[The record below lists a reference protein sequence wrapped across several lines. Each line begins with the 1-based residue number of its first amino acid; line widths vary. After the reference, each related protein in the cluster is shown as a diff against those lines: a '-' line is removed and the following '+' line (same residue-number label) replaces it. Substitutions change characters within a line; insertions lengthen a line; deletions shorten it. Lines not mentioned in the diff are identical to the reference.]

1 MDFDLEAE
9 RRYLAE
15 RREGQRME
23 HPATLDRR
31 RRASLPAV
39 LIPAAPTP
47 LPVVACSNFVGMAGL
62 RE

>member
-23 HPATLDRR
+23 HPPTLE
-31 RRASLPAV
+31 PAGGQ
-39 LIPAAPTP
+39 
-47 LPVVACSNFVGMAGL
+47 CRSNFCLHCWRVTFA
-62 RE
+62 